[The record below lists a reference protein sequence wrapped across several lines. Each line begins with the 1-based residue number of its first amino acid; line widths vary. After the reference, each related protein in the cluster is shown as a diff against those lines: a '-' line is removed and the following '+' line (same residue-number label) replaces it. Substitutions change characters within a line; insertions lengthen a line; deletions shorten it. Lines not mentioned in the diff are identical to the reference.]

1 MKKYEVRVLE
11 LTRAA
16 LAPFGNIGKS
26 AMLARFQI
34 KELSDGSSLQYEGI
48 GQGAEFID
56 PCERL
61 TQHPVIV
68 EASEPNESDLERW
81 KENVIRRAMSQITI

>member
-1 MKKYEVRVLE
+1 MKKYAVRVLE
-11 LTRAA
+11 LTRTA

-34 KELSDGSSLQYEGI
+34 KESSGRSNLQYEGI
-48 GQGAEFID
+48 AQGAEFIG

-61 TQHPVIV
+61 IQHPVIV

-81 KENVIRRAMSQITI
+81 KENVVRRAMSQITL